1 MAIDKKNDTF
11 IKKDSLK
18 ELVEKYKSKDIVSSF
33 EKNINFTNIKKVNI
47 SSLNLYCLF
56 NEKNYS
62 DKSLELLARS
72 VRTNGFM
79 FPIFVYMFENK
90 MCVINGVKRF
100 LVAKKLHYQ
109 ELQAVFIE
117 GKIEDINDYIIN
129 NMIINN
135 DNMLILAYAYNILY
149 KKFDFKEANIKS
161 ITGLSHGQ
169 INNTL
174 RLLKLS
180 KDVKKMV
187 IDDKLTYAKAR
198 LLVIFDADKQNE
210 IAKYFVS
217 SNMSVRECE
226 TYVRN
231 MSENSIDIIDDNSKP
246 SYEYSNNKL
255 IIHQVSR
262 EDAERIINLLK
273 ENKII
278 C

>member
-1 MAIDKKNDTF
+1 MC
-11 IKKDSLK
+11 
-18 ELVEKYKSKDIVSSF
+18 SSD
-33 EKNINFTNIKKVNI
+33 
-47 SSLNLYCLF
+47 L
-56 NEKNYS
+56 
-62 DKSLELLARS
+62 
-72 VRTNGFM
+72 
-79 FPIFVYMFENK
+79 
-90 MCVINGVKRF
+90 
-100 LVAKKLHYQ
+100 
-109 ELQAVFIE
+109 
-117 GKIEDINDYIIN
+117 
-129 NMIINN
+129 
-135 DNMLILAYAYNILY
+135 
-149 KKFDFKEANIKS
+149 
-161 ITGLSHGQ
+161 
-169 INNTL
+169 
-174 RLLKLS
+174 
-180 KDVKKMV
+180 
-187 IDDKLTYAKAR
+187 LTYAKAR